1 MPFVQFDGRH
11 IHYSDTCTA
20 SVTDAVS
27 ATGTADDKP
36 TLLFV
41 HAYTCNNSLWQEMI
55 ARFASRF
62 RCLAL
67 DLPGHGQSDP
77 AEQASDMAYMAD
89 WAVAVLDHAGVD
101 RAHVCGLSIG
111 GMVGQQLG
119 LHYPDR
125 LHSLVLACTTGR
137 LAPEAVATWDERLE
151 KVTTRGL
158 WAQIEESIER
168 WYGDG
173 LLANF
178 GPADLDPVARMIAA
192 TSVAGAVSCGLA
204 VKAHD
209 LLGRLGAIE
218 TPTLVIGA
226 DKDLSFPAE
235 HPQALCE
242 AIPDARLVMLTNAGH
257 MAPLQAPDAFSGAL
271 TSFYDNLA

>member
-1 MPFVQFDGRH
+1 MPFAQFDGRH
-11 IHYSDTCTA
+11 IHYTDTG
-20 SVTDAVS
+20 AVD
-27 ATGTADDKP
+27 GQP

-41 HAYTCNNSLWQEMI
+41 HAYTCNSSLWQGMI

-77 AEQASDMAYMAD
+77 SPKASQMAYMAD
-89 WAVAVLDHAGVD
+89 WVIAVLDHAGVD

-119 LHYPDR
+119 LSYPDR
-125 LHSLVLACTTGR
+125 LNSLALACTTGR
-137 LAPEAVATWDERLE
+137 LAPEAVATWDGRLE
-151 KVTTRGL
+151 KVTTKGL

-173 LLANF
+173 LLQNF
-178 GPADLDPVARMIAA
+178 GPADLDPVARMIAS
-192 TSVAGAVSCGLA
+192 TSVAGAVACGNA

-209 LLGRLGAIE
+209 LLSQLGAVK

-226 DKDLSFPAE
+226 DRDLSFPAA
-235 HPQALCE
+235 HPEALCD
-242 AIPDARLVMLTNAGH
+242 AIPGAKLVMLSDAGH
-257 MAPLQAPDAFSGAL
+257 MAPLQVPDAFSQAL
-271 TSFYDNLA
+271 SSFYDELEN